1 VLEMISLHDFL
12 KALKQNGVTMFTGVP
27 DSLLKNFC
35 AYIRDN
41 EPRERNIITAN
52 EGNAISLA
60 AGHYLGTGEIALTY
74 MQNSG
79 LGNSVNPLTSL
90 VDREVYSIP
99 VLLVIGWRGEP
110 GVKDEP
116 QHVKQGRVTT
126 KLLETLEIPY
136 EIVSSE
142 TKDIE
147 SVVYKAVNYMKTNL
161 SPYAI
166 VVKKGSFEEYEGM
179 STEGTAL
186 ELSREE
192 AIEII
197 AKSMP
202 LDSVIVSTT
211 GKASRELFEIRE
223 RLSQGHKRDFLT
235 VGSMGHSSSIALGIS
250 LGSTKKV
257 FCLDGD
263 GSVIMHMGSMAII
276 GDMKPRNFFH
286 IVLNNESHESVGG
299 QPTVG
304 GKIDIPTIANACGYE
319 HAKSVTTKKDLQEA
333 MKSTQKNKG
342 PMLIEVMVKKGAR
355 KDLGRP
361 TSTPIEN
368 KEAFVGFLRDVSNKE
383 NA

>member
-1 VLEMISLHDFL
+1 MISLHEFL
-12 KALKQNGVTMFTGVP
+12 TALKENGVTLFTGVP
-27 DSLLKNFC
+27 DSLLKDFC
-35 AYIRDN
+35 AYVRDN
-41 EPRERNIITAN
+41 ESRERNIITAN
-52 EGNAISLA
+52 EGNAIALA
-60 AGHYLGTGEIALTY
+60 AGHYLGTGEVALAY

-90 VDREVYSIP
+90 VDREVYSIT
-99 VLLVIGWRGEP
+99 VLLLIGWRGEP

-136 EIVSSE
+136 EIVSPE
-142 TKDIE
+142 TREITT
-147 SVVYKAVNYMKTNL
+147 VVERAVNHMKTNL

-166 VVKKGSFEEYEGM
+166 VVKKGSFEDYKGVGSEGPIQ
-179 STEGTAL
+179 

-197 AKSMP
+197 VKTIPS
-202 LDSVIVSTT
+202 DSVIVSTT
-211 GKASRELFEIRE
+211 GKASRELFETRE
-223 RLSQGHKRDFLT
+223 RLSQGHERDFLT

-250 LGSTKKV
+250 LGNRKKV

-263 GSVIMHMGSMAII
+263 GAVIMHMGSMAII
-276 GDMKPRNFFH
+276 GDMKPKNFFH

-304 GKIDIPTIANACGYE
+304 GKIDIPAISKACGYE
-319 HAKSVTTKKDLQEA
+319 RTESVSTKKDLEEA
-333 MKSTQKNKG
+333 MKRTQRCQG
-342 PMLIEVMVKKGAR
+342 PLLIEVKVRKGAR

-368 KEAFVGFLRDVSNKE
+368 KEAFIGFLRAVSNKG

>member
-1 VLEMISLHDFL
+1 MISLHEFL
-12 KALKQNGVTMFTGVP
+12 TALKENGVTLFTGVP
-27 DSLLKNFC
+27 DSLLKDFC
-35 AYIRDN
+35 AYVRDN
-41 EPRERNIITAN
+41 ESRERNIITAN
-52 EGNAISLA
+52 EGNAIALA
-60 AGHYLGTGEIALTY
+60 AGHYLGTGEVALAY

-99 VLLVIGWRGEP
+99 VLLLIGWRGEP

-136 EIVSSE
+136 EIVSPE
-142 TKDIE
+142 TREITT
-147 SVVYKAVNYMKTNL
+147 VVERAVNHMKTNL

-166 VVKKGSFEEYEGM
+166 VVKKGSFEDYKGVGSEGPIQ
-179 STEGTAL
+179 

-197 AKSMP
+197 VKTIPS
-202 LDSVIVSTT
+202 DSVIVSTT

-223 RLSQGHKRDFLT
+223 RLSQGHERDFLT
-235 VGSMGHSSSIALGIS
+235 VGSMGHSSSVALGIS
-250 LGSTKKV
+250 LGNRKKV

-263 GSVIMHMGSMAII
+263 GAVIMHMGSMAII
-276 GDMKPRNFFH
+276 GDIKPKNFFH

-304 GKIDIPTIANACGYE
+304 GKIDIPAIAKACGYE
-319 HAKSVTTKKDLQEA
+319 RTESVSTKKDLEAA
-333 MKSTQKNKG
+333 MKRIQTCQG
-342 PMLIEVMVKKGAR
+342 PLLIEVKVRKGAR

-368 KEAFVGFLRDVSNKE
+368 KEAFVGFLRAVSNKG

>member
-1 VLEMISLHDFL
+1 MISLHEFL
-12 KALKQNGVTMFTGVP
+12 KALKENGVTMFTGVP
-27 DSLLKNFC
+27 DSLLKDFC
-35 AYIRDN
+35 AYVRDN
-41 EPRERNIITAN
+41 ESPERNIITAN
-52 EGNAISLA
+52 EGNAIALA

-90 VDREVYSIP
+90 VDKQVYSIP
-99 VLLVIGWRGEP
+99 VLLLIGWRGEP

-116 QHVKQGRVTT
+116 QHVKQGRVTI

-147 SVVYKAVNYMKTNL
+147 AAVYKAVEYMKSNL

-166 VVKKGSFEEYEGM
+166 VVKKGSFEEYKDVGSEG
-179 STEGTAL
+179 AIR

-197 AKSMP
+197 VNSMP
-202 LDSVIVSTT
+202 SDSVIVSTT

-223 RLSQGHKRDFLT
+223 RLAQGHKRDFLT

-250 LGSTKKV
+250 LGNRKMV

-263 GSVIMHMGSMAII
+263 GAVIMHMGSMAII
-276 GDMKPRNFFH
+276 GNMNPKNFFH

-304 GKIDIPTIANACGYE
+304 GKIDIPAIAKACGYKHTE
-319 HAKSVTTKKDLQEA
+319 SVSTKKDLEEA
-333 MKSTQKNKG
+333 IKRTQTCKG
-342 PMLIEVMVKKGAR
+342 PLLIEVRVRKGAR

-368 KEAFVGFLRDVSNKE
+368 KEAFVGFLRATSNKE

>member
-1 VLEMISLHDFL
+1 MISLHEFL

-27 DSLLKNFC
+27 DSLLKDFC

-41 EPRERNIITAN
+41 EIRERNIITAN
-52 EGNAISLA
+52 EGNAIALA

-90 VDREVYSIP
+90 IDKQVYSIP
-99 VLLVIGWRGEP
+99 VLLLIGWRGEP

-136 EIVSSE
+136 EIVSPE

-147 SVVYKAVNYMKTNL
+147 TVVYKAVEYMKSNL

-166 VVKKGSFEEYEGM
+166 VVKKDSFEEYKGVGSEGAM
-179 STEGTAL
+179 R

-197 AKSMP
+197 VNSMP
-202 LDSVIVSTT
+202 SDSVIVSTT

-223 RLSQGHKRDFLT
+223 RLSQGHERDFLT

-250 LGSTKKV
+250 LGNGKKV

-263 GSVIMHMGSMAII
+263 GAVIMHMGSMAII
-276 GDMKPRNFFH
+276 GDMKPKNFFH

-304 GKIDIPTIANACGYE
+304 GKIDIPAIAKACGYKHTE
-319 HAKSVTTKKDLQEA
+319 SVSTKKDLEEA
-333 MKSTQKNKG
+333 IKITQTCQG
-342 PMLIEVMVKKGAR
+342 PLLIEVRVRKGAR

-368 KEAFVGFLRDVSNKE
+368 KEAFVGFLRATSNKE

>member
-1 VLEMISLHDFL
+1 MISLHEFL
-12 KALKQNGVTMFTGVP
+12 KALKENGVTMFTGVP
-27 DSLLKNFC
+27 DSLLKEFC

-52 EGNAISLA
+52 EGNAIALA

-90 VDREVYSIP
+90 VDRQVYSIP
-99 VLLVIGWRGEP
+99 VLLLIGWRGEP

-126 KLLETLEIPY
+126 KLLEILEIPY

-147 SVVYKAVNYMKTNL
+147 TVVYKAVEYMKSNL

-166 VVKKGSFEEYEGM
+166 VVKKGSFEEYKGVGSEG
-179 STEGTAL
+179 AIR

-197 AKSMP
+197 VNSMQS
-202 LDSVIVSTT
+202 DSVIVSTT

-223 RLSQGHKRDFLT
+223 RLSQGHDRDFLT

-250 LGSTKKV
+250 LGNEKKV

-263 GSVIMHMGSMAII
+263 GAVIMHMGSMAII
-276 GDMKPRNFFH
+276 GDMKPKNFFH

-304 GKIDIPTIANACGYE
+304 GKIDIPTIAKACGYKHTE
-319 HAKSVTTKKDLQEA
+319 SVSTKNELEEA
-333 MKSTQKNKG
+333 MKRVQTCQG
-342 PMLIEVMVKKGAR
+342 PLLIEVRVRKGAR

-368 KEAFVGFLRDVSNKE
+368 KEAFIGFLRAASNKE
-383 NA
+383 NAK

>member
-1 VLEMISLHDFL
+1 MISLHEFL
-12 KALKQNGVTMFTGVP
+12 KALKENGVTMFTGVP
-27 DSLLKNFC
+27 DSLLKDFC
-35 AYIRDN
+35 AYVRDN
-41 EPRERNIITAN
+41 ESPERNIITAN
-52 EGNAISLA
+52 EGNAIALA

-90 VDREVYSIP
+90 VDKQVYSIP
-99 VLLVIGWRGEP
+99 VLLLIGWRGEP

-116 QHVKQGRVTT
+116 QHVKQGRVTI

-147 SVVYKAVNYMKTNL
+147 AAVYKAVEYMKSNL

-166 VVKKGSFEEYEGM
+166 VVKKGSFEEYKDVGSEG
-179 STEGTAL
+179 AIR

-197 AKSMP
+197 VNSMP
-202 LDSVIVSTT
+202 SDSVIVSTT

-223 RLSQGHKRDFLT
+223 RLAQGHKRDFLT

-250 LGSTKKV
+250 LGNRKKV

-263 GSVIMHMGSMAII
+263 GAVIMHMGSMAII
-276 GDMKPRNFFH
+276 GNMNPKNFFH

-304 GKIDIPTIANACGYE
+304 GKIDIPAIAKACGYKHTE
-319 HAKSVTTKKDLQEA
+319 SVSTKKDLEEA
-333 MKSTQKNKG
+333 IKRTQTCKG
-342 PMLIEVMVKKGAR
+342 PLLIEVRVRKGAR

-368 KEAFVGFLRDVSNKE
+368 KEAFVGFLRATSNKE